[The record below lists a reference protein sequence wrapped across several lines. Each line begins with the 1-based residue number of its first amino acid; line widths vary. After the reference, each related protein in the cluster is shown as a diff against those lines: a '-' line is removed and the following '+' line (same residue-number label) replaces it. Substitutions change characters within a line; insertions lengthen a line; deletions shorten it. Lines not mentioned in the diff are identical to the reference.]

1 MFWLATT
8 EVRSG
13 SSILGD
19 CSVWY
24 RPVPTFAYRES
35 LVKSAKNSCIL
46 FSAEVSV
53 SLCLFSSEFFQPIM
67 RPVVSGFFTS
77 VSFDTYKLNTSLRAC
92 YFLKMNS
99 ALWWGELNASS
110 HFLWNTSLCLGDGFS
125 KGCGQTKYDLFGAVY
140 LFFFLSVS
148 ATWTLDH
155 RTGRFP
161 CLILGFFSDT
171 NDCRFGRRRVERRTW
186 KDKAARPEP
195 TPREGVP
202 LWERSHSTGS
212 ISATMVDF
220 YFTALKVE

>member
-46 FSAEVSV
+46 FPAEVSV

-161 CLILGFFSDT
+161 CLILGVFPTQTIVDLDEDES
-171 NDCRFGRRRVERRTW
+171 NDEPGKTKLHVLNQHQENVFLSENVLIAQ
-186 KDKAARPEP
+186 AAFQLRWW
-195 TPREGVP
+195 TFI
-202 LWERSHSTGS
+202 L
-212 ISATMVDF
+212 
-220 YFTALKVE
+220 LL

>member
-46 FSAEVSV
+46 FPAEVSV

-161 CLILGFFSDT
+161 CLILGFFPTQTIVDLDEDES
-171 NDCRFGRRRVERRTW
+171 NDEPGKTKLHVLNQHQEKVFLSENVLIAQ
-186 KDKAARPEP
+186 AAFQLRWW
-195 TPREGVP
+195 TFN
-202 LWERSHSTGS
+202 L
-212 ISATMVDF
+212 
-220 YFTALKVE
+220 LL